1 MILIYTLE
9 MKLNEPQNIILETF
23 NPDDQQWKFPLA
35 EAQFTDFVKSSK

>member
-23 NPDDQQWKFPLA
+23 NPDDQQWKENFR
-35 EAQFTDFVKSSK
+35 FR